1 MMITDEDYKKYIG
14 IHMPNVRKLTLEH
27 TEKTVNELGQVSMSC
42 KSYEV
47 FGLKITS
54 DPKGCKIDVHC
65 VEEFT
70 IDAYFVVESAGELC
84 SYTRTFVLPTNEFDK
99 WNQTIDNNNVGDQR
113 CSVVLIEKCR
123 AEHCETQSG
132 LIKHHETVYRS
143 TKLILNT

>member
-1 MMITDEDYKKYIG
+1 MITDEDYEKYIG

-27 TEKTVNELGQVSMSC
+27 TEKTINELGQVSMNY

-54 DPKGCKIDVHC
+54 DPKGCKINVHC

-70 IDAYFVVESAGELC
+70 IDPHCTVESAGELC

-99 WNQTIDNNNVGDQR
+99 WNQAIDNNNVGDQR
-113 CSVVLIEKCR
+113 CSVVLIERCK
-123 AEHCETQSG
+123 AENREISSG
-132 LIKHHETVYRS
+132 LIMHHETIYRS
-143 TKLILNT
+143 TKLILNK